1 MNELQ
6 SRNFL
11 RLCLRKIST
20 FQQFPTVNRDIN
32 RLKDRKIY
40 LHIVQ
45 FCFVRVNYNILF
57 NHLAWYDGAWKSHE
71 KQFIHSIIQ
80 FLCFIVFFYCFL
92 RCISQFL
99 LLHFFPTDIWH
110 QKNSASQRV
119 WCIQS
124 TCFVTL
130 CSRYK

>member
-20 FQQFPTVNRDIN
+20 FQQFPTVNWDIN

-45 FCFVRVNYNILF
+45 FCFVRVNYNLLF

-80 FLCFIVFFYCFL
+80 FLCFIF
-92 RCISQFL
+92 FL
-99 LLHFFPTDIWH
+99 LLFTMHKPIFTFTFFSDGIWH

-119 WCIQS
+119 WCIRT